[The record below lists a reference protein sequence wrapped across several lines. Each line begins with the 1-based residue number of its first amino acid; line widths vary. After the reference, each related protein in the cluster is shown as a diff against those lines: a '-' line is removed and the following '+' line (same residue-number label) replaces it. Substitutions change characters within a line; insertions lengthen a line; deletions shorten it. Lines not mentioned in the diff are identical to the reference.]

1 MTTKTQTIKAV
12 FTPTLLHQSDNWILA
27 SRERQRLTTTVTEMR
42 CLRKAAEK
50 VRMDKTR
57 NEVIRRQ
64 VNMQP
69 AEQIS
74 SLKSFY
80 SKQPFLGLTQEF
92 CWVGACTGSG
102 VAFETIKLSG

>member
-12 FTPTLLHQSDNWILA
+12 FSPTLLHQSDNWILA
-27 SRERQRLTTTVTEMR
+27 SRDRQRLTTTVTEMR
-42 CLRKAAEK
+42 CLKKAAEK

-57 NEVIRRQ
+57 NEVNRRQ

-74 SLKSFY
+74 SLKSFLLQTAL
-80 SKQPFLGLTQEF
+80 SWANAGVLFSD
-92 CWVGACTGSG
+92 ACTGSG